1 VTAFRQ
7 AADVVA
13 NSAVSAGGPCRDV
26 AYGPRLGLEME
37 MVVAHAA
44 TGASH
49 PVGSYFEVLSGIK
62 QDRGET
68 CLPEWLSGRCVG
80 IKTQVAH
87 CGLDNGFNLL
97 ETATAPLDAHPA
109 GLQALKAL
117 AHQEL
122 ADTLDALEAE
132 QACVLNVSQ
141 HPDCP
146 RDPDWYAKVC
156 VPRPIYQELVSY
168 RGWHHWIG
176 IDAKAQNGPNTSV
189 PIRQA
194 AQSLNVVLGLAAAS
208 IALFGNSPL
217 ESGDSTGL
225 KENRL
230 TIWPRVFKPA
240 RFRGDALLTE
250 YPSRPFRDL
259 GDYFRWMFQPGTV
272 TRSLPLDHRYDYK
285 SAPTVILDSDP
296 CLTEFLH
303 APQWPGRRTDNGQ
316 ATVLVAHAMHFEHSQ
331 IAQFLDARWRYR
343 LDLLPPMPDLLAAWR
358 REGGLELLFA
368 ACGVD
373 GYIEGRAAGAGFA
386 DACLMREAGL
396 TVARNV
402 LIGPSAVQ
410 SGLLAN
416 LNEAWQLVQDWGW
429 DALGALRQA
438 AMRHGL
444 ADARVRALCSD
455 VLGVAHAGVP
465 KESVE
470 VLAYADYV
478 LQSGRSAAD
487 RLLNTWNSV
496 SRPEDRLPQLLRH
509 HAALHPNLYR

>member
-1 VTAFRQ
+1 MTQARQ
-7 AADVVA
+7 AADVAANTAISVGDPVVA
-13 NSAVSAGGPCRDV
+13 F
-26 AYGPRLGLEME
+26 AYRPRLGLEME

-49 PVGSYFEVLSGIK
+49 PVESYFDVLGRIK
-62 QDRGET
+62 QERGD
-68 CLPEWLSGRCVG
+68 LYRPEWLSGRCVG
-80 IKTQVAH
+80 IETQSAH

-97 ETATAPLDAHPA
+97 ETATAPLDVEPG
-109 GLQALKAL
+109 GLEALKAL

-146 RDPDWYAKVC
+146 RDPDWYARVC
-156 VPRPIYQELVSY
+156 VPRPIYQELVAY

-189 PIRQA
+189 PIQHA

-208 IALFGNSPL
+208 IAMFGNSPL
-217 ESGDSTGL
+217 ESGAVTGL

-240 RFRGDALLTE
+240 RFAGDALLTE
-250 YPSRPFRDL
+250 FPSRPFQDL
-259 GDYFRWMFQPGTV
+259 GDYFRWMFRPGTV

-285 SAPTVILDSDP
+285 SAPTVIPDFDP

-303 APQWPGRRTDNGQ
+303 AVEWPGRRTDNGQ
-316 ATVLVAHAMHFEHSQ
+316 AALLVPHAMHFEHSQ

-343 LDLLPPMPDLLAAWR
+343 LNSLPAMPELQAAWR
-358 REGGLELLFA
+358 QEGGLESLFA

-386 DACLMREAGL
+386 DACLMREAGAE
-396 TVARNV
+396 VARNV
-402 LIGPSAVQ
+402 LIGPSALQ
-410 SGLLAN
+410 LGLLSN
-416 LNEAWQLVQDWGW
+416 LNEAWQLVQNWGW
-429 DALGALRQA
+429 EALGTLRQT
-438 AMRHGL
+438 AMQHGL
-444 ADARVRALCSD
+444 ADARVRALCWD
-455 VLGVAHAGVP
+455 VLAVAHAGLP
-465 KESVE
+465 KDFSQA
-470 VLAYADYV
+470 LAYADYV
-478 LQSGRSAAD
+478 VAVGAQCSGSSAGY
-487 RLLNTWNSV
+487 L
-496 SRPEDRLPQLLRH
+496 E
-509 HAALHPNLYR
+509 